1 MSYRIMKLE
10 LMSFVPELNAIQVGL
25 RINRSYQHLLALHP
39 WSFIKGDTL
48 LKLVAPYTT
57 GTVTTAYGSA
67 SVTGAGTAFAA
78 THIGY
83 NLMVQSAMVYYK
95 VTNVAG
101 QVLTLETTYGEPSAT
116 GIAYRL
122 FKNQYA
128 VPTDCANILGIRYD
142 YNLVKTTK
150 TWLDSLDPTRESTGE
165 PYSWIP
171 VTNNTFE
178 IWPVPDQNYTI
189 RVWYN
194 RSFPD
199 LALETDTSAIP
210 ESVVLSHAKLEACMQ
225 LATSPGTDPN
235 VAKQYLA
242 VYNTLTQD
250 KGPASFKSLWDAA
263 IEEDTRKL
271 TLPRTVLAVDYDAVP
286 QDNEYWMTH
295 DVMDP
300 RRP

>member
-1 MSYRIMKLE
+1 MSYRTMKLE

-48 LKLVAPYTT
+48 LKLLAPYTT
-57 GTVTTAYGSA
+57 GTVTATYGSA
-67 SVTGAGTAFAA
+67 SVTGAGTTFTSA
-78 THIGY
+78 HIGY

-95 VTNVAG
+95 VTNVVAG
-101 QVLTLETTYGEPSAT
+101 VLTIEATYGEAT
-116 GIAYRL
+116 VTGAYRL
-122 FKNQYA
+122 FKNQYS
-128 VPTDCANILGIRYD
+128 VPTDCANIIAIRYD
-142 YNLVKTTK
+142 SNLVRTTK
-150 TWLDSLDPTRESTGE
+150 TWLDSLDPVRESTGE

-171 VTNNTFE
+171 ITNNTFE

-199 LALETDTSAIP
+199 MALETDTCAIP
-210 ESVVLSHAKLEACMQ
+210 ESVVLAHAKLEACMQ
-225 LATSPGTDPN
+225 MATSPGTDPN
-235 VAKQYLA
+235 VAKQYLQ
-242 VYNTLTQD
+242 VYTTLTQD
-250 KGPASFKSLWDAA
+250 PGPASFKALWAA
-263 IEEDTRKL
+263 AVEEDTRKIS
-271 TLPRTVLAVDYDAVP
+271 LPRTVLAVDYDAVP